1 MFKSEKGITLV
12 ALVITII
19 VLLILAGVT
28 LMLAIGDNGILG
40 RANDARVAQ
49 IDAEVKEQIE
59 LAFLSARMKV
69 SSYLAANANDTTNV
83 TAAKVALYIDEA
95 LDGPTDENTHTGA
108 DYVVTEPTAS
118 TEGKV
123 TYTGN
128 AYKTAT
134 GESAAKIEYTY
145 TYDETTHT
153 LTAGTM
159 TSNATRSSHKPETTT
174 P

>member
-28 LMLAIGDNGILG
+28 LMLAIGDKGILG

-69 SSYLAANANDTTNV
+69 ASYLAADANDTTNV
-83 TAAKVALYIDEA
+83 DAAKVAGYIDEA
-95 LDGPTDENTHTGA
+95 LDGDGA
-108 DYVVTEPTAS
+108 DYKVANGT
-118 TEGKV
+118 V
-123 TYTGN
+123 TYKSN

-134 GESAAKIEYTY
+134 GEDAQITY
-145 TYDETTHT
+145 TYNYDTTTHT
-153 LTAGTM
+153 LTATKM
-159 TSNATRSSHKPETTT
+159 TSTATRSAYKTT
-174 P
+174 